1 MKVQNKVEQAD
12 GIIKKTTE
20 KRCLQG
26 VSWKSALE
34 SPMEKRNMKRLSPL
48 LPILRG
54 KDCSP
59 LLMLHIIVLFLSCW
73 IPALATT
80 TYYFKNAYLQPLISA
95 VVERFEAKEGREAV
109 LDDLPVLESE
119 VNKLIK
125 EEGITGNLDIVALSS
140 FLGQTEEMPAINAIL
155 GGVVANDVIK
165 IVASKGE
172 PIIHNLF
179 LYSLF
184 DGAGWV
190 ELLGQQK
197 A

>member
-1 MKVQNKVEQAD
+1 M
-12 GIIKKTTE
+12 
-20 KRCLQG
+20 
-26 VSWKSALE
+26 
-34 SPMEKRNMKRLSPL
+34 
-48 LPILRG
+48 
-54 KDCSP
+54 
-59 LLMLHIIVLFLSCW
+59 
-73 IPALATT
+73 
-80 TYYFKNAYLQPLISA
+80 
-95 VVERFEAKEGREAV
+95 
-109 LDDLPVLESE
+109 
-119 VNKLIK
+119 
-125 EEGITGNLDIVALSS
+125 ALSS